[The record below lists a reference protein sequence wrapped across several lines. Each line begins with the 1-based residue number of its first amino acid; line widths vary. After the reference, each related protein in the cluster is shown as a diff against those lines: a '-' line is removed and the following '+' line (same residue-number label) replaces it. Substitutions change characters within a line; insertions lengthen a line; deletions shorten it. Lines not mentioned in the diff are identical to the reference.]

1 MLCDRR
7 AFSPLR
13 VCVALCLL
21 FCIDT
26 YRQKRICECNNDSDH
41 DYDIM
46 KERKAVY
53 WVTWVRLIL
62 MSFYSNK
69 SIFSYSAASS
79 PKVSHRN
86 LNHIYYMYL
95 LIFLPNINR
104 MNQSAIF
111 CNRDNEFFF
120 FYFFKDR
127 GGKVGVVFGLDNWK
141 GNGLN
146 KKNETW
152 NVRIYHRLDI

>member
-1 MLCDRR
+1 MWDKSFAISTCSHTNTCNTLNAVWQTCFLAIKSVRGIM
-7 AFSPLR
+7 PLVLHR
-13 VCVALCLL
+13 HISSKKDLWMQQRLW
-21 FCIDT
+21 
-26 YRQKRICECNNDSDH
+26 DH

-86 LNHIYYMYL
+86 LNHIYYMY
-95 LIFLPNINR
+95 IFTYSFLTSIGWTNR
-104 MNQSAIF
+104 LFFVTGIMS
-111 CNRDNEFFF
+111 FFF
-120 FYFFKDR
+120 FFTFLR
-127 GGKVGVVFGLDNWK
+127 IEGV
-141 GNGLN
+141 
-146 KKNETW
+146 
-152 NVRIYHRLDI
+152 R